1 MHGEGK
7 EAFVDPKPL
16 ILLSCR
22 QQDLTKRPGFTAIVD
37 DLLELEKDIPNLKY
51 TEVRDT

>member
-1 MHGEGK
+1 MVRERK
-7 EAFVDPKPL
+7 LLL
-16 ILLSCR
+16 IRHHLFLLSCR

-37 DLLELEKDIPNLKY
+37 DLLELEKDIPNSKY